1 MTDAAATVNEPD
13 VTISVTMGMWLGAC
27 EWRTRLWL
35 SSRFVMLAA
44 RVLVYGVALGFGE
57 DEGRTD
63 EAIAAIRGDD
73 EKARAAREAR
83 KETDD

>member
-1 MTDAAATVNEPD
+1 MPRRCRVTDAAATVNEPD

-44 RVLVYGVALGFGE
+44 RVLVYGVALGFG
-57 DEGRTD
+57 
-63 EAIAAIRGDD
+63 
-73 EKARAAREAR
+73 RANAQR
-83 KETDD
+83 KRR